1 VQNAVREPDASRE
14 SASGTLSGGRQQH
27 PGYIATLMAS
37 ATTIVSVL
45 PVFLVGGLAIQLE
58 EELGVTAAVLGAS
71 VATFWA
77 VSALLSTTGG
87 RLAQRMATRTGMLL
101 SVGIGLVS
109 MAGIAFA
116 TPHWPWL
123 FGWLALGGI
132 ANALGHPPSNGLIV
146 QQVGVRNRAFAFG
159 LKQAAVPAATLIAGF
174 SVPVLALTIGWKWT
188 FAIGTVFA
196 VLLVPLM
203 LRLVPKKRSTA
214 SIAGVGAAED
224 SLPPELKKFLVVTA
238 VAAALG
244 SAQANALGAFTVI
257 SASAAGFDVATA
269 GLLLG
274 LGSAAGC
281 LIRPLAGLAAD
292 RGIGGSMA
300 TVALM
305 LAVGCT
311 GLLAIAWGNNA
322 AFAVGCVLA
331 FGFGWGWN
339 GLIHYVVSN
348 RSHPYTVRATG
359 FAQSGT
365 YLGGTLGPLAF
376 GLVLD
381 HFGPSVA
388 WTSAAVVAVMG
399 AGSALLAHRLDRRIS
414 GS

>member
-1 VQNAVREPDASRE
+1 VQNAVREPDASPE
-14 SASGTLSGGRQQH
+14 SASGPLSGGLQQH

-116 TPHWPWL
+116 TPQWPWL

-203 LRLVPKKRSTA
+203 LRLVPKKRSAAPTA
-214 SIAGVGAAED
+214 GRAAAKN
-224 SLPPELKKFLVVTA
+224 SLPPELKKFLVITA

-311 GLLAIAWGNNA
+311 GLLAIAWGNNV

-359 FAQSGT
+359 IAQSGT

-381 HFGPSVA
+381 QFGPSVA

-399 AGSALLAHRLDRRIS
+399 AASALLAHRLDRRLS